1 MLKITDS
8 FVIDEKDIAESF
20 IRASGPGGQ
29 NVNKV
34 STAVELRY
42 DVMRAGLPDDALE
55 RLGKLAGHLLTQ
67 DKVLVIQAQEFRL
80 QSRNRSAALDRL
92 VQLLRKCLIRPKKRR
107 ATKPTYS
114 SQLKRLEGKQ
124 KRGKTK
130 QLRRGRIETD

>member
-42 DVMRAGLPDDALE
+42 DVKRAGLPEDALE
-55 RLGKLAGHLLTQ
+55 RLTKLAGHLLTQ
-67 DKVLVIQAQEFRL
+67 DQVLVIQAQEFRL

>member
-8 FVIDEKDIAESF
+8 FVIDDKDIEESF

-42 DVMRAGLPDDALE
+42 DVKRAGLPEDALE
-55 RLGKLAGHLLTQ
+55 RLGKLAAHLLTQ
-67 DKVLVIQAQEFRL
+67 DNVLVIQAQEFRL
-80 QSRNRSAALDRL
+80 QSRNRSAALERL
-92 VQLLRKCLIRPKKRR
+92 VLLLRKCLIRPKKRR

-114 SQLKRLEGKQ
+114 SQLKRLDGKQ

-130 QLRRGRIETD
+130 QLRRGRIDTD